1 MTMDLQAQYAGYE
14 FHSMF
19 VLISAYLV
27 FLIIPGVGLLY
38 GGLSRRKSAL
48 ALLFQTFA
56 VFGVITF
63 QWMLWG
69 YSLAYSRTGSV
80 FIGNMDNVGMRNVW
94 MAAQGS
100 IPDLTFCLY
109 QLMFCATTVQILI
122 GGSFERGGL
131 LPSLL
136 FAFIWATVVYC
147 PIAYWTWNGN
157 GWLFNLPDLD
167 YAGGGPVHIASGVSA
182 LAYALVLGKRRHTG
196 EPSHGKPHNTTL
208 VFLGT
213 VLIWFGWFGF
223 NGGST
228 LKFTVRSVVAAF
240 NTQVAASFGV
250 IGWALVDYI
259 RKGRKFSVV
268 GACEGAIA
276 GLVGITPAAGYVSPW
291 LAGVIGFITAAACAS
306 LENLNDWIKIDEGL
320 DVFKLHGVGG
330 MIGSFLTGI
339 FADAKVAMVDGT
351 EAAGAI
357 SGNGVQ
363 VGYQLAAICAITLW
377 SFVISGLILTIMK
390 FIPGLG
396 LRVSEEQELAG
407 LDTSLF
413 HDESIGEWGEFEGAF
428 TGNALPMHGRKHEES
443 TVTEGVRP
451 TAGSSSEHSRDK
463 VEAEKQT

>member
-1 MTMDLQAQYAGYE
+1 MDIQEQYNGYE
-14 FHSMF
+14 FHYLF
-19 VLISAYLV
+19 ILISSYLV
-27 FLIIPGVGLLY
+27 WLIIPGVGLLY

-56 VFGVITF
+56 VLGVVTF

-69 YSLAYSRTGSV
+69 YSLAYSRTGGS
-80 FIGNMDNVGMRNVW
+80 FIGNLDNVGMRNVW

-100 IPDLTFCLY
+100 IPDLVFCLY
-109 QLMFCATTVQILI
+109 QLMFCAVTVQILI

-157 GWLFNLPDLD
+157 GWLYNLPDLD

-196 EPSHGKPHNTTL
+196 ERSHGKPHNTTL
-208 VFLGT
+208 VFIGT

-228 LKFTVRSVVAAF
+228 LSLSVRSVVAAF

-250 IGWALVDYI
+250 IGWSLVDYF

-291 LAGVIGFITAAACAS
+291 LAGVIGFLTAAGCAS
-306 LENLNDWIKIDEGL
+306 LENLNEWIKIDEGL
-320 DVFKLHGVGG
+320 DVFKLHGIGG
-330 MIGSFLTGI
+330 MIGSFLTGV
-339 FADAKVAMVDGT
+339 FADAKVGMVDGT

-357 SGNGVQ
+357 SGNGIQ
-363 VGYQLAAICAITLW
+363 VGYQLAAICSISLW
-377 SFVISGLILTIMK
+377 SFVVSAIILYAMK

-396 LRVSEEQELAG
+396 LRVTEEQELAG
-407 LDTSLF
+407 LDTFLF
-413 HDESIGEWGEFEGAF
+413 HDETIGEWGEFDGAF
-428 TGNALPMHGRKHEES
+428 NGERSIRHHDNGVHTPAL
-443 TVTEGVRP
+443 TEGQRP
-451 TAGSSSEHSRDK
+451 IAGSSSEHSRDG
-463 VEAEKQT
+463 VAAEKQA